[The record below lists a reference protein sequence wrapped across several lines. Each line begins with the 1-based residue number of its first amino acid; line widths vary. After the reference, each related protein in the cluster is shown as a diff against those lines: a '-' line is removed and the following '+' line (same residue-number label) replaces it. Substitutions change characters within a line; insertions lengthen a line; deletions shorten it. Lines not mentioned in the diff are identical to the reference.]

1 MSTAVR
7 SCIGR
12 PSMDT
17 VNLSQNTWKHATLPL
32 AESKTL
38 TELLNRAWSA
48 GVATFNTGNSD
59 FAMQR
64 DSELCASGVSA
75 HSAVRPTGSNVSE

>member
-38 TELLNRAWSA
+38 TELLNPLGLPEWLRS
-48 GVATFNTGNSD
+48 TRGNSD